1 LSEGYKKQHKKTK
14 QTKPD
19 VTTKLARVDLGE
31 LTDKDKQSL
40 HELTKQSTSKLP
52 NGKEHD

>member
-52 NGKEHD
+52 NGKKHD